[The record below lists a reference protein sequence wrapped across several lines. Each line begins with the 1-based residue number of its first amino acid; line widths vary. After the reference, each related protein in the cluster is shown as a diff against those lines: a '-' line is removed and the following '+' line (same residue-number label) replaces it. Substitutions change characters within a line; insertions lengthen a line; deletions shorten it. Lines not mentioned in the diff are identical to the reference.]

1 VPRWVIGPT
10 AGGNDGWAYCESD
23 ASTPHEILGTWIS
36 FDGFEW
42 SLCKSLRF
50 EPKEGEGNDGSFAA
64 APAPLTFPAA
74 APAPGRRK
82 VFVDARGAPAWSAS
96 NDAQIAAH
104 QERERARAALDER
117 RKAST
122 NLDPAASPQNATRLA
137 ELKAELTQ
145 AIEAQDYATAAELA
159 SQMNA
164 AVVAPRNPAAAGPL
178 PDGWQELKTA
188 EGKAY
193 YYQKATK
200 KTQWRRPVEAPADKA
215 AATSKPVARASNR
228 QVNAA
233 IDSATGALR
242 TPPLYPPP
250 LYTRPNDSRF
260 SHGRQRD
267 SRGTPTSRGLP
278 SISAQA
284 NFDTLGI
291 PFALRLRG
299 PSSSHLGMN
308 NANDALGDAF
318 NTAGQAHGTPRSR
331 SRSPALMP
339 TERGSFDSLDFD
351 DNPDVRAW
359 PREGRGSRRFDNGPD
374 SSPFDNGR
382 APIHNSELDA

>member
-1 VPRWVIGPT
+1 MPINDTPICLTQLRRRLAVFHDNGWQAVNVGGDGNCFFRALAKQVYSDEQEHGRARQETIQYMRERREEFEHFVPKDFDSYDSYVNHMSREGTYIEGQF
-10 AGGNDGWAYCESD
+10 
-23 ASTPHEILGTWIS
+23 EIQ
-36 FDGFEW
+36 
-42 SLCKSLRF
+42 
-50 EPKEGEGNDGSFAA
+50 AA
-64 APAPLTFPAA
+64 ADAFNVHIMVYGRSRDHDRTFTPLMSNLETRDVYMAHYQAAQHYVVLERMDPAPT
-74 APAPGRRK
+74 
-82 VFVDARGAPAWSAS
+82 ARGAPAWSAA

-164 AVVAPRNPAAAGPL
+164 AVVAPRNPTAAGPLPDGWQELKTAEGKAYYYQKATKKTQWRRPVEAPL

-233 IDSATGALR
+233 IDSAT
-242 TPPLYPPP
+242 
-250 LYTRPNDSRF
+250 
-260 SHGRQRD
+260 
-267 SRGTPTSRGLP
+267 
-278 SISAQA
+278 
-284 NFDTLGI
+284 
-291 PFALRLRG
+291 
-299 PSSSHLGMN
+299 
-308 NANDALGDAF
+308 
-318 NTAGQAHGTPRSR
+318 
-331 SRSPALMP
+331 
-339 TERGSFDSLDFD
+339 
-351 DNPDVRAW
+351 
-359 PREGRGSRRFDNGPD
+359 
-374 SSPFDNGR
+374 
-382 APIHNSELDA
+382 